1 MIESCMIL
9 DGVELPYP
17 PSVNHYWKAGRD
29 RSGRPMRYL
38 TKAANDFKRVVGIL
52 CGRKS
57 AFSGRVGVRVLV
69 YPPDCR
75 VRDLDNLLKG
85 INDSIMS
92 AGVIVDDCQI
102 DEIQMRRM
110 DVRKGGMIQVWVWGV
125 SDGANSSCGQ

>member
-38 TKAANDFKRVVGIL
+38 TKAANDFKRVVGLL

-57 AFSGRVGVRVLV
+57 AFSGRVGVKVLV
-69 YPPDCR
+69 YPPDR
-75 VRDLDNLLKG
+75 RIRDLDNLLKG

-110 DVRKGGMIQVWVWGV
+110 DVRKGGMIQVWVWEV
-125 SDGANSSCGQ
+125 SE

>member
-1 MIESCMIL
+1 MIETAMLL

-17 PSVNHYWKAGRD
+17 PSVNHYWKSGRD

-38 TKAANDFKRVVGIL
+38 STAAKDFKRAVGLL
-52 CGRKS
+52 CWRKQ
-57 AFSGRVGVRVLV
+57 AFPGRVGVKVLV
-69 YPPDCR
+69 YPPDR
-75 VRDLDNLLKG
+75 RIRDLDNLLKG

-125 SDGANSSCGQ
+125 SE